1 MFECKVR
8 NEKNTDI
15 ELSHNVTTKEGVAE
29 IVQVYAAHIQSLP
42 LNQTM
47 HVHVSAGVDIP
58 FEQMFQVYV
67 GVRKVHTTFKCVD
80 EVNVYLVDSLTV
92 RCFRCLLN
100 LINPTVRIVIHTVPE

>member
-1 MFECKVR
+1 MFECIVR

-15 ELSHNVTTKEGVAE
+15 HLTHNINTKEGVAE
-29 IVQVYAAHIQSLP
+29 IVQIYAVHIQSLP
-42 LNQTM
+42 SNQIM

-58 FEQMFQVYV
+58 FEQMFQIYV
-67 GVRKVHTTFKCVD
+67 GVRKVHTTYKNVD

-100 LINPTVRIVIHTVPE
+100 LISPTVRIIIHTVTD